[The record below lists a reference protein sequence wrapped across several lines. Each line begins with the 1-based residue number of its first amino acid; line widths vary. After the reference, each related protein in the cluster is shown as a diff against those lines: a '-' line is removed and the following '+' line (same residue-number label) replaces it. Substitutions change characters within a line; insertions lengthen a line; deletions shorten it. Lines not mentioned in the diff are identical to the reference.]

1 MKDAANYEHVLRMM
15 HESGQVAK
23 HQKAPATADGS
34 NRKNGRRMQDPVVQV
49 NKEKNLPQGKGEQ
62 KITAHRGSGGNGSH
76 GYNHP
81 GQVE

>member
-1 MKDAANYEHVLRMM
+1 
-15 HESGQVAK
+15 
-23 HQKAPATADGS
+23 
-34 NRKNGRRMQDPVVQV
+34 MQDPVVQV

-62 KITAHRGSGGNGSH
+62 KIAAHRGSGGNGSH